1 MDISTQQKIFSND
14 LLHRYLRENSHWYK
28 ILNRHPEL
36 ITNMIQE
43 MKDRYKLNTGD
54 KIERFGER
62 LSMIESILK
71 VLE

>member
-1 MDISTQQKIFSND
+1 MDIETQQKIFSNE

-36 ITNMIQE
+36 INDMIQE
-43 MKDRYKLNTGD
+43 MKDNYKLNTGD
-54 KIERFGER
+54 KIERLGER
-62 LSMIESILK
+62 LSMVEAILK

>member
-1 MDISTQQKIFSND
+1 MDISTQQKIFKD
-14 LLHRYLRENSHWYK
+14 DMLHRYLRENSHWYK

-36 ITNMIQE
+36 INDMIQE

-54 KIERFGER
+54 KIERLGER
-62 LSMIESILK
+62 LSIVESILK

>member
-1 MDISTQQKIFSND
+1 MDIETQQKIFSNE

-36 ITNMIQE
+36 INDMIQE
-43 MKDRYKLNTGD
+43 MKDNYKLNTGD
-54 KIERFGER
+54 KIERLGER
-62 LSMIESILK
+62 LSMVESILK

>member
-1 MDISTQQKIFSND
+1 MNIEVQQKIFSNE

-36 ITNMIQE
+36 INDMIQE

-54 KIERFGER
+54 KIERLGER
-62 LSMIESILK
+62 LSMVESILK

>member
-1 MDISTQQKIFSND
+1 MNIEVQQKIFSNE

-36 ITNMIQE
+36 INDMIQE
-43 MKDRYKLNTGD
+43 MKDNYKLNTGD
-54 KIERFGER
+54 KIERLGER
-62 LSMIESILK
+62 LSMVESILK

>member
-14 LLHRYLRENSHWYK
+14 MLHRYLRENSHWYK

-36 ITNMIQE
+36 INDMLQE
-43 MKDRYKLNTGD
+43 MKDKYKLNTGD
-54 KIERFGER
+54 KIERLGER
-62 LSMIESILK
+62 LSMLESILK

>member
-1 MDISTQQKIFSND
+1 MNIEVQQKIFSNE

-36 ITNMIQE
+36 INNMIQE
-43 MKDRYKLNTGD
+43 MKDNYKLNTGD
-54 KIERFGER
+54 KIERLGER
-62 LSMIESILK
+62 LSMVESILK